1 MTKQALWML
10 RLKPH
15 VEMAGHQAR
24 WSPGPQ
30 AVVWRRLIIF
40 TWTTYPSEP
49 LFNEREI
56 SFENVLVTVILSLF
70 KKLNL
75 TYI

>member
-1 MTKQALWML
+1 ML

-40 TWTTYPSEP
+40 TWTTYPFG

-56 SFENVLVTVILSLF
+56 SFENVSVTVILSLF
-70 KKLNL
+70 KQLNL
-75 TYI
+75 RYT